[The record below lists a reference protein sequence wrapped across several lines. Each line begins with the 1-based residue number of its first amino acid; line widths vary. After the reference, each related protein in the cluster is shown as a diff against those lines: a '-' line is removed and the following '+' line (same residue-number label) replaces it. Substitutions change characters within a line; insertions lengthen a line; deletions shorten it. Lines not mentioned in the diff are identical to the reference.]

1 MLLDMLRT
9 VRRNGR
15 RLDRLAAAIPTT
27 ADRLTLYRRDP
38 ARLMIDAGFAP
49 DPWQVQ
55 LLRGDAPR
63 SLLLCAR
70 QVGKSTV
77 TAALALK
84 TALTQPGSTTIVTA
98 PVEPQANELLR
109 KVLSMHN
116 AIGRPVALLREAVT
130 YLEFANGARVLA
142 LPGKE
147 RRVRSYSVDLLI
159 VDEAAR
165 VLDEVFSAASPTL
178 AVSGGR
184 LVALST
190 AFAKSGWFYDA
201 WTGDEDYRRL
211 SITARD
217 CPRISPEF
225 LESERRTLGQRW
237 FDMEYL
243 NIFGDDIAAVFSVAD
258 IEAALDDERV
268 QPLFAKTEAAA

>member
-9 VRRNGR
+9 VKRNGR
-15 RLDRLAAAIPTT
+15 RLARLAAAIPTT

-38 ARLMIDAGFAP
+38 ARLMIDAGFSP

-116 AIGRPVALLREAVT
+116 AICRPVALLREAVT